1 MSDAARRRARAR
13 LAAWMKGTGR
23 APALFQRAVWNAWE
37 RGESG
42 LLIAPTGVG
51 KTLAVLGGSLID
63 AQDNSA
69 RGLRMLWITPL
80 RALAG
85 DTQRQVGEAAAGLG
99 LNWRVLRRTG
109 DSGSGERAR
118 VARGAVELL
127 ITTPE
132 SLALMLSHPD
142 LVQRLERLD
151 TVVVDEWH
159 ELLGNKRGTLLEL
172 GLSRLRALRPQ
183 LRVWGLSATLGNPH
197 QAMAHLLGSQATGTL
212 IDVPRRRR
220 PEVSTALPALRQ
232 RFPWGGHLGLAQL
245 PRVLAAIESA
255 RSTLVFTNTRS
266 QAELWHQALASVWTG
281 EPGEIAIHHGSLD
294 RTTRA
299 QVEAALAARELRCVV
314 ATSSLDLG
322 VDFPA
327 VDQSIQ
333 IGSPRSVA
341 RALQRAGRSGHR
353 PGARSRLLMVPTHN
367 LEIAEAAALRRSIG
381 ADLVEPREPPTRCL
395 DVLAQH
401 LVTLAT
407 GGGFEADTTFD
418 EVRTARAFHDLQ
430 RSDFDRVIVFITRG
444 GDALERYPQFQRVVE
459 DAGRYRIASPAH
471 ARLQRFSIGTIAGDA
486 SVRVASVRG
495 RVFGEV
501 EESFVARLRIGDR
514 FRFGGRTLELVRLRD
529 LTAQVRTTTRTA
541 TTVPR
546 WQGGRLPLSGTLSA
560 ATRRELAT
568 PDFRMPEMR
577 ALKPMIE
584 RQRETSLLPADDEL
598 LVESIR
604 LREGRF
610 WFLYPFAGRLAHEG
624 LAAIIAAR
632 LASRSPI
639 AIGYALNDYGLMLGG
654 RGLPEPDELLLRELL
669 DPSGLDIALAN
680 SVNLS
685 ELARRKFRDIARVA
699 GLLMPSRPGA
709 PRSLRQLQASSGL
722 LFDVLSEHD
731 PEHLLLQQARHEVQE
746 DMLEMNRLRRALASV
761 RAGAIVLST
770 PRTLTP
776 FAFPLWAE
784 RLRAHLGHED
794 WKVKLARLAQELEAA

>member
-1 MSDAARRRARAR
+1 
-13 LAAWMKGTGR
+13 MKETGR
-23 APALFQRAVWNAWE
+23 APARFQRTAWSAWE

-42 LLIAPTGVG
+42 LVIAPTGVG
-51 KTLAVLGGSLID
+51 KTLAVLGGGLID
-63 AQDNSA
+63 AQLNPA

-85 DTQRQVGEAAAGLG
+85 DTQRQASEAVAGVGLG
-99 LNWRVLRRTG
+99 WRVLRRTG
-109 DSGSGERAR
+109 DSASGERAR

-132 SLALMLSHPD
+132 SLALMLSHAD
-142 LVQRLERLD
+142 HAERLALLD

-159 ELLGNKRGTLLEL
+159 ELLGNKRGTLLAL
-172 GLSRLRALRPQ
+172 GLSRLRALRPA
-183 LRVWGLSATLGNPH
+183 LRTWGLSATLGNPGA
-197 QAMAHLLGSQATGTL
+197 AMAHLLGSGTAGTL
-212 IDVPRRRR
+212 IKVPRHRH
-220 PEVSTALPALRQ
+220 PEVSTALPEVRQ

-245 PRVLAAIESA
+245 PRVLAAVESA
-255 RSTLVFTNTRS
+255 SSTLVFTNTRS
-266 QAELWHQALASVWTG
+266 QAELWHQALASVWAG

-294 RTTRA
+294 RVTRA
-299 QVEAALAARELRCVV
+299 QVEAALAAGELRCVV

-322 VDFPA
+322 VDFPV
-327 VDQSIQ
+327 VDQAIQ

-381 ADLVEPREPPTRCL
+381 SDRIEPREPPMLCL

-407 GGGFEADTTFD
+407 GGGFEADTAFLD
-418 EVRTARAFHDLQ
+418 ARTAGAFHNLT
-430 RSDFDRVIVFITRG
+430 REDFNRVMVFISRG
-444 GDALERYPQFQRVVE
+444 GDALGRYPQFQRVIKE
-459 DAGRYRIASPAH
+459 GARYCIASPAH
-471 ARLQRFSIGTIAGDA
+471 ARLQRFAIGTIASDA
-486 SVRVASVRG
+486 SVRVTSVRG
-495 RVFGEV
+495 RVLGEV
-501 EESFVARLRIGDR
+501 EESFVARLRAGDR
-514 FRFGGRTLELVRLRD
+514 FRFGGKTLEFVRLRD
-529 LTAQVRTTTRTA
+529 LTAQVRVTPRKA
-541 TTVPR
+541 NTVPR

-560 ATRRELAT
+560 ATRRELAA
-568 PDFRMPEMR
+568 PDFRLREMQ
-577 ALKPMIE
+577 ALKPMLE
-584 RQRETSLLPADDEL
+584 RQRAVSVLPAEDQL
-598 LVESIR
+598 LVESVR

-632 LASRSPI
+632 LAEHTPL
-639 AIGYALNDYGLMLGG
+639 AMGYALNDYGLMLGG
-654 RGLPEPDELLLRELL
+654 RGLPEPDEDLLRVLL
-669 DPSGLDIALAN
+669 DPCGLDEVLEN
-680 SVNLS
+680 SVNLA

-731 PEHLLLQQARHEVQE
+731 PGHLLLEQARREVQQ
-746 DMLEMNRLRRALASV
+746 DMLEIDRLRHALESV
-761 RAGAIVLST
+761 RAGSIVIT
-770 PRTLTP
+770 KPRSLTP

-794 WKVKLARLAQELEAA
+794 WSRKLARLARELESA